1 MIAKRAS
8 LKKVKTYINEYIAA
22 LQSEGLAI
30 ERVFL
35 FGSHVTGRPHKWSD
49 IDVCVISSRFGKKC
63 DPYEFLWTKRR
74 DEDVMRGIEPV
85 GFNPKDFVDE
95 DPLAWEIKR
104 TGIEIWPNHRKPLSR
119 VARSNRHK
127 QS

>member
-1 MIAKRAS
+1 MNELR
-8 LKKVKTYINEYIAA
+8 LKKLKEYIDDYVAA
-22 LQSEGLAI
+22 LQNEGLPI

-35 FGSHVTGRPHKWSD
+35 FGSHAKRRSRQWSD

-63 DPYEFLWTKRR
+63 DPYEYLWTKRR

-104 TGIEIWPNHRKPLSR
+104 TGIEIWPNGGGKSTSRKG
-119 VARSNRHK
+119 ARKRK
-127 QS
+127 